1 MVACVQHPHHLVTL
15 PRQLAQHLHIHTQPG
30 HNARAAISAGSA
42 SVAAWQHATA
52 ACWWVGVVWLRR
64 CRNPVPPHKH
74 PLLLGITPQQ
84 GCQGTPN
91 AACLCKGS
99 LAGPPINAPVLLQ
112 WGLVGSDPWAQHA
125 LPLLSQ
131 TCLLLIRAQLTSA
144 LGISPA

>member
-1 MVACVQHPHHLVTL
+1 MQEQQSVLGLLLLLHGSTQLLLAGGWEWCGCVVAGP
-15 PRQLAQHLHIHTQPG
+15 PSP
-30 HNARAAISAGSA
+30 
-42 SVAAWQHATA
+42 
-52 ACWWVGVVWLRR
+52 
-64 CRNPVPPHKH
+64 NPFPPHKH